1 MEQISVEIMEMFRK
15 EERLLEES
23 HRKTVKQHEEIMA
36 AIEQAKHKRNFKEDL

>member
-36 AIEQAKHKRNFKEDL
+36 AIEQARKGNED